1 MVSFLK
7 KKNLCMYSS
16 TIKICFSRFNNVYN
30 FKKRDNM
37 YYIFKF
43 IIFNSN
49 YKIDSFKINFYP
61 SLRGN

>member
-1 MVSFLK
+1 
-7 KKNLCMYSS
+7 MYSS